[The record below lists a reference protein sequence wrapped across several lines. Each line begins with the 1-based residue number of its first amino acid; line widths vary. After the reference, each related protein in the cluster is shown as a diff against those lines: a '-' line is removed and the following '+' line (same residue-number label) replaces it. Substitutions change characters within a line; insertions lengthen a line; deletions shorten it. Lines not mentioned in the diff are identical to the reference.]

1 MKKFILSCIVA
12 ILCICAAAAV
22 AYYIG
27 NLPTESSWPNG
38 QIRISVPRRF
48 FVPNGIAKVYHENG
62 KLSYQYQVINNVKN
76 GEVRFYLPNKTV
88 TMHYLNERLMG
99 VIDIKDNF
107 PQKEDKSDKPKIIFD
122 ADGNVKISSD
132 QNGTKF
138 LLTGKRLCDD
148 DHFLS
153 ILEAYSAK
161 IDATT
166 FENLMSCFSF
176 DHFSYKNQVADCAVK
191 GEYVYPNF
199 KMVMQSTCSLLND
212 SDGLSKDFKNLKIES
227 LYTPKDDLLKLK
239 AFDEQKPQ
247 SNISLSYKGI
257 RAIMRAAID
266 TFFLEQNNNNI
277 SKLISTII
285 NGFTASDAYLTVQ
298 DKKIWN
304 IKGDVNFINGF
315 SSPYYISS
323 YTDNAMSS
331 QIKITSD
338 GVDLKALYPVS
349 GTPMFS
355 LGLKVNTSFKIKY
368 KELSQEI
375 SKLIIEQFSV
385 EKPDYTQ
392 AVAKL
397 SEYMWN
403 FSDLF
408 NSLYFN
414 LLDLQGQPVLN
425 ALVQLKKG
433 ISSEEIEA
441 APTSAFAL
449 KLTTY
454 QDGELA
460 HQAIG
465 TLANGF
471 TIDGE
476 PADEQDVLALL
487 NNTTFNTVLEDI
499 HNELELKYGPI
510 VEKAKTPE
518 DYIGVDPFFL
528 GFYKAYK
535 ESILKYKLTQTIAQI
550 TTLATSIQAIYEED
564 ETYEDLKASD
574 LMQSGVITHEMLDA
588 HNVLLSAFNGKIRIL
603 KSLLEEDDDE
613 HNAFILIYEGLPAD
627 ACFEL
632 STFDWSKAVD
642 GFIAVKAVP
651 NGTADVTKAFQDRMF
666 DKRESGTVYHPYEA
680 KAACGKGNTSSVALK
695 FK

>member
-22 AYYIG
+22 AYYVG

-38 QIRISVPRRF
+38 QIRISIPRRF

-62 KLSYQYQVINNVKN
+62 KLSYQYQIINNIKN

-99 VIDIKDNF
+99 VIDIKPSF
-107 PQKEDKSDKPKIIFD
+107 PQKEDKPNKAKIIFD
-122 ADGNVKISSD
+122 ADGNVKISSE
-132 QNGTKF
+132 QNGTNF

-153 ILEAYSAK
+153 VLEAYSAN
-161 IDATT
+161 INATT

-176 DHFSYKNQVADCAVK
+176 ESLSYKNQFADCAVK

-199 KMVMQSTCSLLND
+199 KTIMQSTCSLLND

-239 AFDEQKPQ
+239 AFDIQKPQ
-247 SNISLSYKGI
+247 STVSLSYKGI
-257 RAIMRAAID
+257 RPIMRVAID
-266 TFFLEQNNNNI
+266 TFLLEQNKNI

-285 NGFTASDAYLTVQ
+285 NGFTASDASLTVQ
-298 DKKIWN
+298 NKKIWN

-323 YTDNAMSS
+323 YTDNTISS

-355 LGLKVNTSFKIKY
+355 IGLKVNTSFKIKY
-368 KELSQEI
+368 KELAQEI
-375 SKLIIEQFSV
+375 SKLITEQLSV

-392 AVAKL
+392 VFAKL
-397 SEYMWN
+397 SEYMWE

-414 LLDLQGQPVLN
+414 LMDLQGQPVLN
-425 ALVQLKKG
+425 ALIQLKKG
-433 ISSEEIEA
+433 ISSEEIQA
-441 APTSAFAL
+441 APSSAFAL

-454 QDGELA
+454 QNGEIA
-460 HQAIG
+460 HQALG
-465 TLANGF
+465 TIVNGF

-487 NNTTFNTVLEDI
+487 NNTTLNTVLEDI
-499 HNELELKYGPI
+499 HNELELKYAPI
-510 VEKAKTPE
+510 VEKAQTPE

-528 GFYKAYK
+528 GFYKAYQ
-535 ESILKYKLTQTIAQI
+535 ESILKYKLAQTMAQI
-550 TTLATSIQAIYEED
+550 TTLATSLQALYEED
-564 ETYEDLKASD
+564 ETYENLRASD
-574 LMQSGVITHEMLDA
+574 LMNSGIITPEMLDSK
-588 HNVLLSAFNGKIRIL
+588 NVLLSAFNGKIRIM

-613 HNAFILIYEGLPAD
+613 HNAFILVYEGLPAD

-632 STFDWSKAVD
+632 ATFDWANAVD

-651 NGTADVTKAFQDRMF
+651 NGTADVTKAYKDKMF
-666 DKRESGTVYHPYEA
+666 DKRKSGTVYHPYEA

-695 FK
+695 FQ